1 MRYSIELRDQIYV
14 KDYDFLSFAKII
26 GKNTNKSMISRYGKN
41 LLDITKMLATDVLKT
56 VAKWAIQKIAK
67 ATYDLVGNKIAE

>member
-1 MRYSIELRDQIYV
+1 MISYLLQ
-14 KDYDFLSFAKII
+14 KII

-41 LLDITKMLATDVLKT
+41 LLDITIMLATNVLKT

-67 ATYDLVGNKIAE
+67 ATYDLAGNKIAE

>member
-1 MRYSIELRDQIYV
+1 MSKIMISYLLQ
-14 KDYDFLSFAKII
+14 KII
-26 GKNTNKSMISRYGKN
+26 VKNTSKSMISRYGKN

-67 ATYDLVGNKIAE
+67 ATCDLVGNKIAE

>member
-1 MRYSIELRDQIYV
+1 MSNIMISYLLQ
-14 KDYDFLSFAKII
+14 KII

>member
-1 MRYSIELRDQIYV
+1 MSNIMISYLLQ
-14 KDYDFLSFAKII
+14 KII

-41 LLDITKMLATDVLKT
+41 LLDITIMLATNVLKT

-67 ATYDLVGNKIAE
+67 ATYDLAGNKIAE

>member
-14 KDYDFLSFAKII
+14 KDLQKISFEKII
-26 GKNTNKSMISRYGKN
+26 RKNTNKSMISRYGKN
-41 LLDITKMLATDVLKT
+41 LLDITIMLATNVLKT

-67 ATYDLVGNKIAE
+67 ATYDLAGNKIAE

>member
-1 MRYSIELRDQIYV
+1 MSNIMISYLLQ
-14 KDYDFLSFAKII
+14 KII

-56 VAKWAIQKIAK
+56 VAKLAIQKIAK
-67 ATYDLVGNKIAE
+67 VTCDLAGNKIAE

>member
-1 MRYSIELRDQIYV
+1 MSNIIISYLLQ
-14 KDYDFLSFAKII
+14 KII

-41 LLDITKMLATDVLKT
+41 LLDITIMLATNVLKT

-67 ATYDLVGNKIAE
+67 ATYDLAGNKIAE

>member
-1 MRYSIELRDQIYV
+1 MSNIMISYLLQ
-14 KDYDFLSFAKII
+14 KII

-56 VAKWAIQKIAK
+56 VAKLAIQKIAK
-67 ATYDLVGNKIAE
+67 ATYDLAGNKIAE

>member
-14 KDYDFLSFAKII
+14 KDLQKII
-26 GKNTNKSMISRYGKN
+26 RKITNKSMISRYEQN

-56 VAKWAIQKIAK
+56 VAKWPIQKIAK
-67 ATYDLVGNKIAE
+67 ATCDLVGNKIAE

>member
-1 MRYSIELRDQIYV
+1 MSKIMISYLLQ
-14 KDYDFLSFAKII
+14 KII

-41 LLDITKMLATDVLKT
+41 LLDITIMLATNVLKT

-67 ATYDLVGNKIAE
+67 ATYDLAGNKIAE

>member
-1 MRYSIELRDQIYV
+1 MSNIMISYLLQ
-14 KDYDFLSFAKII
+14 KII

-56 VAKWAIQKIAK
+56 VAKLAIQKIAK
-67 ATYDLVGNKIAE
+67 ATCDLAGNKIAE

>member
-1 MRYSIELRDQIYV
+1 MSNIMISYLLQ
-14 KDYDFLSFAKII
+14 KII

-67 ATYDLVGNKIAE
+67 ATCDLVGNKIAE

>member
-1 MRYSIELRDQIYV
+1 MSKICKKYLLQ
-14 KDYDFLSFAKII
+14 KII
-26 GKNTNKSMISRYGKN
+26 RKNTNKSMISRYEQN

-67 ATYDLVGNKIAE
+67 ATYDLAGNKIAE

>member
-67 ATYDLVGNKIAE
+67 ATCDLVGNQIAE

>member
-1 MRYSIELRDQIYV
+1 MISYLLQ
-14 KDYDFLSFAKII
+14 KII

-67 ATYDLVGNKIAE
+67 ATCDLVGNKIAE

>member
-1 MRYSIELRDQIYV
+1 MSKIMISYLLQ
-14 KDYDFLSFAKII
+14 KII

-67 ATYDLVGNKIAE
+67 ATCDLVGNKIAE

>member
-1 MRYSIELRDQIYV
+1 MSNIIISYLLQ
-14 KDYDFLSFAKII
+14 KII

-67 ATYDLVGNKIAE
+67 ATCDLVGNKIAE

>member
-1 MRYSIELRDQIYV
+1 MSKIMISYLLQ
-14 KDYDFLSFAKII
+14 KII
-26 GKNTNKSMISRYGKN
+26 GKNTNKSMISKYGKN

-67 ATYDLVGNKIAE
+67 ATCDLVGNKIAE